1 MCTHKIIDCGNAFAL
16 GRSFEARIEMPQNI
30 NSTWLLDEVTK
41 EFSGDTSPS
50 NTELLLAPSSPLVQ
64 PQPARVETT
73 CDAPLLTV
81 STQEGRVVFT
91 KRV

>member
-1 MCTHKIIDCGNAFAL
+1 MGTPT
-16 GRSFEARIEMPQNI
+16 RQNI

-41 EFSGDTSPS
+41 EFSGDTPPLDK
-50 NTELLLAPSSPLVQ
+50 ELLLAPSSSLV
-64 PQPARVETT
+64 QPARVETA

-81 STQEGRVVFT
+81 STQEGRVIFT